1 MSENGKIQSAARSMI
16 RGFAIQTM
24 LATLIVVLI
33 SGAASSLYALSLL
46 ITGPL
51 SVGYV
56 LYCMRIMD
64 QKTSDFNLLF
74 AGFNNFVNTLVAGLL
89 YSLIVLVG
97 CVLLI
102 VPGIIA
108 GCGLSMTYMIMA
120 EDDRISGID
129 ALQMSWN
136 MMKGHKWEYFCLN
149 CRFIGW
155 ILLSILTLGILTLWV
170 QPWMQMSFINFYRK
184 LKYGQY

>member
-1 MSENGKIQSAARSMI
+1 MSENGMIQSAARGMI
-16 RGFAIQTM
+16 RGFAGPAM
-24 LATLIVVLI
+24 LATLIVTLI
-33 SGAASSLYALSLL
+33 NGAASSLYALSLL
-46 ITGPL
+46 IVGPIN
-51 SVGYV
+51 VGYV
-56 LYCMRIMD
+56 LYCMKIMD
-64 QKTSDFNLLF
+64 QKTSDFNILF

-89 YSLIVLVG
+89 YSLIVIAG
-97 CVLLI
+97 FILLI

-108 GCGLSMTYMIMA
+108 ACGLSMTYIIMA
-120 EDDRISGID
+120 EDDKISGID
-129 ALQMSWN
+129 ALQLSWN

-170 QPWMQMSFINFYRK
+170 QPWMQMSYINFYRK

>member
-1 MSENGKIQSAARSMI
+1 MSENGMIQSAARGMI
-16 RGFAIQTM
+16 RGFASPAM
-24 LATLIVVLI
+24 LATLIVTLI
-33 SGAASSLYALSLL
+33 SSAASSLYGVSLL
-46 ITGPL
+46 IAGPL
-51 SVGYV
+51 NVGYV
-56 LYCMRIMD
+56 LYCMKIMD
-64 QKTSDFNLLF
+64 QKTSDFNILF
-74 AGFNNFVNTLVAGLL
+74 AGFNNFVNTLVGGLL

-97 CVLLI
+97 VVLLI

-108 GCGLSMTYMIMA
+108 ACGLSMTFIIMA
-120 EDDRISGID
+120 EDDKISGID

-136 MMKGHKWEYFCLN
+136 MMKGHKWEYFCLI

-170 QPWMQMSFINFYRK
+170 QPWMQMSYINFYRK